1 MAYSKLL
8 YIAYIYMLIIIS
20 HRIYASSSMLIDY
33 KQLLL
38 WFLLNQ
44 TKCLGIKQNV
54 YYHWEVAQFKLTIGH
69 TIKKFL

>member
-1 MAYSKLL
+1 
-8 YIAYIYMLIIIS
+8 
-20 HRIYASSSMLIDY
+20 MLIDY